1 VSKDTSAPAAQTG
14 PDLVGNAD
22 NDVPNLHA
30 FARLDALLWQ
40 AMAAAR
46 IRFGVDAAADPF
58 RGLYLSA
65 DQAADSLGR
74 EAGRPLAGE
83 ADGGGLPAWAGI
95 IAGSVGW
102 ARIQEGYGL
111 SEAELDIVLIAAAP
125 EIDLRYERVY
135 GYLQDDVTRRR
146 PTVDLALDLVSRT
159 VAEKLTRRALFAGTA
174 PLRRF
179 GLLDL
184 AADPGTPA
192 PPLLAHIVV
201 PGEQVVD
208 LLAGQRGPGRRLSP
222 FGRAARPAA
231 GRSRSVPLSRAKWAS
246 LVALAEEDRPVR
258 LQLRGGGTERLKVA
272 QALAAEL
279 RAPLLVIDLARLT
292 ASGLTGAD
300 QADLLTLAFSTARV
314 QEAVLYLD
322 GVDDVL
328 GAVPAGCCWP
338 RLEQELADHTGVT
351 VLAADQAWRS
361 TSGEPS
367 GVLEVSLDHPGFAV
381 RRRAWRGAIV
391 AHGIAA
397 TPADVADLAA
407 SFRFGPDRIAE
418 AVASAAQ
425 AAQLAGG
432 QGAHAARA
440 RLFAAARRQ
449 SGHDLSAL
457 TRRIDPRYEWDDLV
471 LPPDST
477 TQLREI
483 CQRIALRERVLGD
496 WGFGSKLSRGR
507 GTTALFAGAP
517 GTGKTM
523 AAEVVAGELGLDL
536 FTIDLSAVISKY
548 IGETEKNLERIFGA
562 AADADAIL
570 FFDEADALF
579 GKRSEVRDA
588 HDRYA
593 NIEVAYLLQR
603 MEQYEGI
610 AILATNKRQHLD
622 DAFTRRLAF
631 VVDFPFPADSD
642 RRLIWQL
649 SLASAPLAAGVDLDL
664 IARDFRLSGGSI
676 KNAALQAAYLAA
688 GESTEIGMTHLVAAV
703 HRELRKMGRVPPE
716 PAGLLTAGAS

>member
-1 VSKDTSAPAAQTG
+1 
-14 PDLVGNAD
+14 
-22 NDVPNLHA
+22 
-30 FARLDALLWQ
+30 
-40 AMAAAR
+40 M
-46 IRFGVDAAADPF
+46 
-58 RGLYLSA
+58 
-65 DQAADSLGR
+65 
-74 EAGRPLAGE
+74 
-83 ADGGGLPAWAGI
+83 
-95 IAGSVGW
+95 
-102 ARIQEGYGL
+102 
-111 SEAELDIVLIAAAP
+111 
-125 EIDLRYERVY
+125 Y

-159 VAEKLTRRALFAGTA
+159 VAEKLARRALFADAA

-184 AADPGTPA
+184 ATDPSTPA

-208 LLAGQRGPGRRLSP
+208 LLTSQRGPGRRLAP
-222 FGRAARPAA
+222 FTRPARPAA
-231 GRSRSVPLSRAKWAS
+231 GRSQGVPLPRATWTS
-246 LVALAEEDRPVR
+246 LVALAAQDRPVR

-272 QALAAEL
+272 QALGAEL
-279 RAPLLVIDLARLT
+279 RVPLLVIDLARLA
-292 ASGLTGAD
+292 ASGLAGAD
-300 QADLLTLAFSTARV
+300 QAGLLTLAFSTARV
-314 QEAVLYLD
+314 QGAVLYLD

-328 GAVPAGCCWP
+328 GAGPAGGWP
-338 RLEQELADHTGVT
+338 ALEQELADHTGVT

-367 GVLEVSLDHPGFAV
+367 GVLEVSLDHPGFTV
-381 RRRAWRGAIV
+381 RRRAWRAAI
-391 AHGIAA
+391 ATHGIAA
-397 TPADVADLAA
+397 SPADAADLAA
-407 SFRFGPDRIAE
+407 TFRFGPDRIAE

-425 AAQLAGG
+425 AARLAGD
-432 QGAHAARA
+432 QGAPAARA

-483 CQRIALRERVLGD
+483 CQRMALRERVLGD

-507 GTTALFAGAP
+507 GTTALFAGPP

-610 AILATNKRQHLD
+610 AILATNKRQYLD

-631 VVDFPFPADSD
+631 VVDFPFPADAE
-642 RRLIWQL
+642 RRPIWQL
-649 SLASAPLAAGVDLDL
+649 SLARAPLAAGVDLDL

-688 GESTEIGMTHLVAAV
+688 GDGTEIGMTHLVAAV
-703 HRELRKMGRVPPE
+703 HRELRKLGRVPPE
-716 PAGLLTAGAS
+716 PVGLLTAGAS

>member
-1 VSKDTSAPAAQTG
+1 
-14 PDLVGNAD
+14 
-22 NDVPNLHA
+22 
-30 FARLDALLWQ
+30 
-40 AMAAAR
+40 M
-46 IRFGVDAAADPF
+46 
-58 RGLYLSA
+58 
-65 DQAADSLGR
+65 
-74 EAGRPLAGE
+74 
-83 ADGGGLPAWAGI
+83 
-95 IAGSVGW
+95 
-102 ARIQEGYGL
+102 
-111 SEAELDIVLIAAAP
+111 AP

-159 VAEKLTRRALFAGTA
+159 VAEKLARRALFSGAT

-184 AADPGTPA
+184 ASDPNTPA

-208 LLAGQRGPGRRLSP
+208 LLTGQRGPGRRLFP
-222 FGRAARPAA
+222 FARTVRPTA
-231 GRSRSVPLSRAKWAS
+231 GGSESVPLPRARWDS
-246 LVALAEEDRPVR
+246 LVALAAENRPVR
-258 LQLRGGGTERLKVA
+258 LQFRGGRTERLKMA
-272 QALAAEL
+272 QALATEL
-279 RAPLLVIDLARLT
+279 RAPLLVIDLARLA
-292 ASGLTGAD
+292 ASGLPGTD
-300 QADLLTLAFSTARV
+300 QASLLTLAFSTARL
-314 QEAVLYLD
+314 QEAMLYLD

-328 GAVPAGCCWP
+328 GAGPAGCWP
-338 RLEQELADHTGVT
+338 RLERELADHTGVT

-367 GVLEVSLDHPGFAV
+367 GVLEVSLDRPGFTV
-381 RRRAWRGAIV
+381 RRQAWLA
-391 AHGIAA
+391 AIAA
-397 TPADVADLAA
+397 QDIPASPADAADLAT
-407 SFRFGPDRIAE
+407 SFRFGPDRIAQ

-425 AAQLAGG
+425 AARLADD
-432 QGAHAARA
+432 QGVPAARA
-440 RLFAAARRQ
+440 VLFAAARRQ

-457 TRRIDPRYEWDDLV
+457 TSRIDPRYEWDDLV
-471 LPPDST
+471 LPPDSA

-483 CQRIALRERVLGD
+483 CQRMALREQVLGD
-496 WGFGSKLSRGR
+496 WGFGAKLSRGR
-507 GTTALFAGAP
+507 GTTALFAGPP

-523 AAEVVAGELGLDL
+523 AAEVVARELGLDL
-536 FTIDLSAVISKY
+536 FAIDLSAVISKY

-622 DAFTRRLAF
+622 DAFIRRLAF
-631 VVDFPFPADSD
+631 VVDFPFPADAE
-642 RRLIWQL
+642 RRRIWQL
-649 SLASAPLAAGVDLDL
+649 SLASAPLSAGVDLDL
-664 IARDFRLSGGSI
+664 AARDFRLSGGGI

-688 GESTEIGMTHLVAAV
+688 GEGAEIGTAHLVAAV
-703 HRELRKMGRVPPE
+703 HRELRKMGQVPPE
-716 PAGLLTAGAS
+716 PAASLTAEAS